1 MHLNYDHP
9 PHMQTSRPG
18 AASTTLLCGTPPF
31 MGRSPVLAWQIPRTS
46 MSDSP
51 YLVGSIAVVG
61 WYSLRTRLEPTPYL
75 LGKYP
80 VPRWHQIAFIYRVI
94 KRLQKTNVL

>member
-1 MHLNYDHP
+1 
-9 PHMQTSRPG
+9 
-18 AASTTLLCGTPPF
+18 
-31 MGRSPVLAWQIPRTS
+31 

-51 YLVGSIAVVG
+51 YLFGSIAVVG

>member
-1 MHLNYDHP
+1 
-9 PHMQTSRPG
+9 
-18 AASTTLLCGTPPF
+18 

-51 YLVGSIAVVG
+51 YLFGSIAVVG

-80 VPRWHQIAFIYRVI
+80 VPHWHQIAFIYRVI